1 MNINLTVLILNRFLL
16 FEIYEY
22 FYISFSKFNI
32 IFVMKRKNQTII
44 HLLNYSLYKVITSNG
59 WSIVIMDDNILFD
72 NYHER
77 GVHVHY
83 NPHNHKDWIKIKEYS
98 VDELF
103 LIIKT
108 HIINNGKLNLEK
120 LLQEVRL

>member
-1 MNINLTVLILNRFLL
+1 MWTQNRAW
-16 FEIYEY
+16 
-22 FYISFSKFNI
+22 
-32 IFVMKRKNQTII
+32 
-44 HLLNYSLYKVITSNG
+44 NY
-59 WSIVIMDDNILFD
+59 
-72 NYHER
+72 
-77 GVHVHY
+77 
-83 NPHNHKDWIKIKEYS
+83 KDWIKIKEYS

>member
-1 MNINLTVLILNRFLL
+1 
-16 FEIYEY
+16 
-22 FYISFSKFNI
+22 
-32 IFVMKRKNQTII
+32 MKRKNQTII
-44 HLLNYSLYKVITSNG
+44 HLLNYSLYKVITPNG

-108 HIINNGKLNLEK
+108 HIINNGKLDLEK
-120 LLQEVRL
+120 LLKEVRL